1 MKAAEQS
8 TPLIGWS
15 REGAGG
21 LIQKKDVTA
30 RIERD
35 ERGQLRKDFD
45 SEAEY
50 DDEDVSLVS
59 GNSSMNEFQAPQ
71 VRKRKSL
78 RISGTLGESSKKS

>member
-1 MKAAEQS
+1 
-8 TPLIGWS
+8 
-15 REGAGG
+15 
-21 LIQKKDVTA
+21 VTA

-59 GNSSMNEFQAPQ
+59 GNSSMNEFQAP
-71 VRKRKSL
+71 
-78 RISGTLGESSKKS
+78 